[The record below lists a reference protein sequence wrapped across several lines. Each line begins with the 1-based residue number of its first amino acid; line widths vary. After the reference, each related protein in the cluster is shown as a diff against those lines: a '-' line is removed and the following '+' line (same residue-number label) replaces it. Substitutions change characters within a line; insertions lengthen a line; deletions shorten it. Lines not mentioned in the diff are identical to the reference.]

1 LRDAPR
7 RRRLHRGTVD
17 DQRRADQE
25 DDVDLFEFE
34 TKEELR
40 REEAAKRLRQLADE
54 LERHNEVALRR
65 EGMTIKVRVPDVVT
79 FEFEVEIE
87 DDESEIEVSISW

>member
-1 LRDAPR
+1 VWHHD
-7 RRRLHRGTVD
+7 RRL
-17 DQRRADQE
+17 DQE

-34 TKEELR
+34 TTEQLR
-40 REEAAKRLRQLADE
+40 REEAAQRLRQLADE

-65 EGMTIKVRVPDVVT
+65 DGMSIKVRVPDEVT

-87 DDESEIEVSISW
+87 DGESEIEVSIKW